1 MLHRVSRFFFYFPT
15 RFTDV
20 ENYWAKNH
28 LFPFCLSLFSRFF
41 PLLLNIGRAT
51 KTGQA
56 ITRVKQASCQSPHNQ
71 NVVVLFVSATSV
83 GVNKRHGSDMLRQ
96 VAVSKV
102 SSRHR
107 PSTATRQ
114 NRFDFQPL
122 CCCDHFLLKH
132 LSLHSFKVL
141 DSVSQSVV
149 AFAARAFFPFICV
162 SVLAEKPVGRM
173 THGDGMGEWPGAD
186 CRNWNASLQAV
197 NQQHEDDTFKM
208 WQTKKKKIQVGCSF
222 TRMEIKKMQKKRH
235 RRFVGSMQIPAEA
248 FH

>member
-1 MLHRVSRFFFYFPT
+1 MSRTIELKIICFLFVSRCSPVSSPYSWTLAVQQKQDKQSRELNRRHASFPT
-15 RFTDV
+15 TRTS
-20 ENYWAKNH
+20 
-28 LFPFCLSLFSRFF
+28 LFCLSLQR
-41 PLLLNIGRAT
+41 
-51 KTGQA
+51 
-56 ITRVKQASCQSPHNQ
+56 
-71 NVVVLFVSATSV
+71 SV

-208 WQTKKKKIQVGCSF
+208 WQTKKK
-222 TRMEIKKMQKKRH
+222 
-235 RRFVGSMQIPAEA
+235 RFRSAAALRGWK
-248 FH
+248 